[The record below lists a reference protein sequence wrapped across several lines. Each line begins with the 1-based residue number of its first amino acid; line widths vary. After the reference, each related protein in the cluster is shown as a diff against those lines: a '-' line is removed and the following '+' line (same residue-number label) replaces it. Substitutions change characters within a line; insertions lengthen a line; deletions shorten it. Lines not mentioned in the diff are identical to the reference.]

1 MPEVKIQ
8 IAAAQ
13 VDRLN
18 RLAGKLSSTQS
29 SLAARAIE
37 DFLNLQDAQIAD
49 IEAAVQEGDA
59 GDFASE
65 SEIRSVVQKYL
76 VPATK

>member
-13 VDRLN
+13 ADRLD

-37 DFLNLQDAQIAD
+37 DFLNLQDAQLAD
-49 IEAAVQEGDA
+49 IEIAIQEADA
-59 GDFASE
+59 EDFASE
-65 SEIRSVVQKYL
+65 SEIKGVVKKYL
-76 VPATK
+76 VPDAM